1 MTDFTIC
8 QSLLTQLRNKEN
20 FATEFKQYLSQ
31 TNTQN
36 TNNLL
41 SKTFVHFRNVLELYE
56 SIGYGNIQLVY
67 MGIASLP
74 DILFHQTTQWNICAL
89 TGVVSRNCFC
99 INNDVYL
106 GPEYKQW
113 VVAVWTVTHIAA
125 IEKLRKQ
132 NKGIPDNISDE
143 HISLYQ
149 QCILVVLDS
158 LIEVFPSILFHTQHM
173 KRQLSSL

>member
-36 TNNLL
+36 NNNLIG
-41 SKTFVHFRNVLELYE
+41 KAFVHFRNVLELYE

-67 MGIASLP
+67 MGIANLP

-99 INNDVYL
+99 INNNIYL
-106 GPEYKQW
+106 KPEYKQW
-113 VVAVWTVTHIAA
+113 AVAVWTVTHISA

-132 NKGIPDNISDE
+132 YKGISDNISDE

-158 LIEVFPSILFHTQHM
+158 LIEAFPSILFHTHHM
-173 KRQLSSL
+173 KRQFSSL